1 MVKDVCA
8 DATEEDATTQTPIAG
23 NAKNLVS
30 QRRSSKPRRVSREK
44 GRFSREKTT
53 PMDNRKNPVFNLLL
67 QIFFSPQ

>member
-8 DATEEDATTQTPIAG
+8 DATEEHAITHIPIAG
-23 NAKNLVS
+23 IAKSLVS
-30 QRRSSKPRRVSREK
+30 HRRSSKPRQVSRET